1 LSGLKQCDHFSGNR
15 KVAMALIKLRRA
27 NESGE
32 EVGVVIVNTDQIVAI
47 AAGQRTTELQ
57 MADGRARWVK
67 ETLDE
72 VAALAKMPT

>member
-1 LSGLKQCDHFSGNR
+1 
-15 KVAMALIKLRRA
+15 MALIKLRRA

-47 AAGQRTTELQ
+47 AAGQSTTELQ
-57 MADGRARWVK
+57 MVDGRIRWVK

>member
-1 LSGLKQCDHFSGNR
+1 
-15 KVAMALIKLRRA
+15 MALIKLRKA

-47 AAGQRTTELQ
+47 AAGQSTTELQ
-57 MADGRARWVK
+57 MVDGRIRWVK

-72 VAALAKMPT
+72 VAALARMPT

>member
-1 LSGLKQCDHFSGNR
+1 
-15 KVAMALIKLRRA
+15 MALIKLRRA

-47 AAGQRTTELQ
+47 AAGQSTTELQ
-57 MADGRARWVK
+57 MVDGRIRWVK

-72 VAALAKMPT
+72 VATLAKMPT